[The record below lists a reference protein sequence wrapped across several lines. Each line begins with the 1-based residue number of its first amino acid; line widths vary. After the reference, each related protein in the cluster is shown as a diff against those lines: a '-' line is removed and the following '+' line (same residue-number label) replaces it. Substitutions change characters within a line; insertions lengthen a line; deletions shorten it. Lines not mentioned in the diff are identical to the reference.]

1 MWSRRSFLRLT
12 GALGASTWTLRVNGI
27 EEVSAASAAVADR
40 AAEDVAK
47 DETYWREIQQAFT
60 LDRTIIN
67 LNNGNSCPSPRVVHE
82 AFKRYLDVS
91 NQAPVYYRGQIERN
105 METVRRRLA
114 AEFGADPEEIAI
126 TRNAS
131 ESLQIAQ
138 DGLDLKPGDEVLT
151 THQDYPRMLTTWD
164 QRQRRDKI
172 KVTRFQFPVP
182 TTQDDLY
189 QRFEAA
195 MTPRT
200 KVLLMCHVT
209 NITGQ
214 LFPVQRL
221 CRMARQRG
229 VTTIV
234 DAAHSVAHF
243 PFKLREL
250 ECDFAGTSLHKWLL
264 APHGTG
270 LLYVRK
276 EKIAETWPLQAAN
289 ARQNSDVRKFE
300 QVGTQQAAP
309 KAAIAEALA
318 FHQAI
323 GAERKAARLRY
334 LTQYWANQVKDLP
347 RVKIYT
353 SLEPGQSWG
362 LAYVGV
368 DGIPARA
375 LNDFFWNK
383 YRIIGQ
389 AMIGGEYPG
398 QQFDYQGVRIT
409 PNVYTTLEELDTFV
423 TAMTDVVK
431 NGVPAGTAAGA

>member
-1 MWSRRSFLRLT
+1 MWSRRSFFRLA
-12 GALGASTWTLRVNGI
+12 GALGASAWTVGRNGLSDV
-27 EEVSAASAAVADR
+27 EAATAAVADR
-40 AAEDVAK
+40 TPEDVAQ
-47 DETYWREIQQAFT
+47 DELYWREIQEAFT
-60 LDRTIIN
+60 LDRTISN

-82 AFKRYLDVS
+82 AMKRYYDIS

-114 AEFGADPEEIAI
+114 AEFGADPEEVAI

-138 DGLDLKPGDEVLT
+138 DGLDLKSGDEILT
-151 THQDYPRMLTTWD
+151 TDQDYPRMLTTWD

-172 KVTRFQFPVP
+172 KVVRVNFQVP
-182 TTQDDLY
+182 AREDDLY
-189 QRFEAA
+189 RLLEGAV
-195 MTPRT
+195 TPRT
-200 KVLLMCHVT
+200 KVLHICHLT

-229 VTTIV
+229 IISIV
-234 DAAHSVAHF
+234 DAAHSIAHF
-243 PFKLREL
+243 PFKLHDL
-250 ECDFAGTSLHKWLL
+250 EADFVGTSLHKWLL

-276 EKIAETWPLQAAN
+276 DRIDSTWPLQAVPES
-289 ARQNSDVRKFE
+289 QVHDVRKFE
-300 QVGTQQAAP
+300 QVGTQPAAN
-309 KAAIAEALA
+309 KAAIGEALA

-323 GAERKAARLRY
+323 GADRKAARLRY
-334 LTQYWANQVKDLP
+334 LTLRWANQVKDLP

-353 SLEPGQSWG
+353 SLEKGQSWG
-362 LAYVGV
+362 LAYVGI
-368 DGIPARA
+368 DGIEARK
-375 LNDFFWNK
+375 LNEFLWNK

-389 AMIGGEYPG
+389 AMTKTPYPG

-409 PNVYTTLEELDTFV
+409 PNVYTTLEELDTF
-423 TAMTDVVK
+423 ADAIKDAVK
-431 NGVPAGTAAGA
+431 NGVTTMTTA

>member
-1 MWSRRSFLRLT
+1 MWTRRTFLRLT
-12 GALGASTWTLRVNGI
+12 GALGASAWTVGRNGLR
-27 EEVSAASAAVADR
+27 EVEAASAAVAGR
-40 AAEDVAK
+40 APEEIAQ
-47 DETYWREIQQAFT
+47 DELYWREIQEAFT
-60 LDRTIIN
+60 LDRTLSN

-82 AFKRYLDVS
+82 AFKRYADIS
-91 NQAPVYYRGQIERN
+91 NQAPVYYRGLIERN
-105 METVRRRLA
+105 METIRRKLA

-172 KVTRFQFPVP
+172 KVVRIQFPVP
-182 TTQDDLY
+182 TTQDDLFK
-189 QRFEAA
+189 RLEAA
-195 MTPRT
+195 VTPQT
-200 KVLLMCHVT
+200 KVLHICHVT

-229 VTTIV
+229 ITSII

-243 PFKLREL
+243 PFKLSDL

-276 EKIAETWPLQAAN
+276 EKIASTWPLQAVAE
-289 ARQNSDVRKFE
+289 RQSDNIRKFE
-300 QVGTQQAAP
+300 QIGTNMVAP
-309 KAAIAEALA
+309 KAAIGEALA

-323 GAERKAARLRY
+323 GIDRKSARLRY
-334 LTQYWANQVKDLP
+334 LSDRWTSRLEKLS
-347 RVKIYT
+347 RVKIL
-353 SLEPGQSWG
+353 SSREPNQSWG
-362 LAYVGV
+362 LANVAL
-368 DGIPARA
+368 DGIDVSKAY
-375 LNDFFWNK
+375 DFLWSK
-383 YRIIGQ
+383 YRIIT
-389 AMIGGEYPG
+389 APIKHAE
-398 QQFDYQGVRIT
+398 YQGLRIT
-409 PNVYTTLEELDTFV
+409 PNVYTTLEEIDTFV
-423 TAMTDVVK
+423 AAMKDALK
-431 NGVPAGTAAGA
+431 NGVPAATA

>member
-1 MWSRRSFLRLT
+1 MWSRRSFLRFT
-12 GALGASTWTLRVNGI
+12 GAVGASAWALRTNGI
-27 EEVSAASAAVADR
+27 EEVEAASAAVADR
-40 AAEDVAK
+40 TAEEVAR
-47 DETYWREIQQAFT
+47 DESYWREIQEAFT
-60 LDRTIIN
+60 LDRTISN

-82 AFKRYLDVS
+82 AFKRYLDIS

-105 METVRRRLA
+105 METVRRKLA

-138 DGLDLKPGDEVLT
+138 DGLDLRPGDEVLT

-172 KVTRFQFPVP
+172 KVTRIQFPVP

-195 MTPRT
+195 ITPQT

-229 VTTIV
+229 ITTIV

-243 PFKLREL
+243 PFKLSDL

-270 LLYVRK
+270 LLYVRRDRIK
-276 EKIAETWPLQAAN
+276 DAWPLQAA
-289 ARQNSDVRKFE
+289 AERQNLDIRKFE
-300 QVGTQQAAP
+300 QVGTQQVAP

-318 FHQAI
+318 FHPAI
-323 GAERKAARLRY
+323 GAARKAARLRY

-347 RVKIYT
+347 KVKIYT

-362 LAYVGV
+362 LAYVGI
-368 DGIPARA
+368 DGVPARA
-375 LNDFFWNK
+375 LNDFLWNK

-389 AMIGGEYPG
+389 AMTAGPYPG
-398 QQFDYQGVRIT
+398 QQYDYQGTRIT
-409 PNVYTTLEELDTFV
+409 PNVYTTLEELNSFV
-423 TAMTDVVK
+423 AAMKDAVK
-431 NGVPAGTAAGA
+431 NGVQA

>member
-1 MWSRRSFLRLT
+1 MWSRRGFLRMS
-12 GALGASTWTLRVNGI
+12 GVLGASAMTVGRNGFA
-27 EEVSAASAAVADR
+27 EVEAAGAAVAGR
-40 AAEDVAK
+40 APEDVAQ
-47 DETYWREIQQAFT
+47 DELYWREIQEAFT
-60 LDRTIIN
+60 LDRTISN

-82 AFKRYLDVS
+82 AFKRYADIS
-91 NQAPVYYRGQIERN
+91 NQAPVYYRGLIERN

-114 AEFGADPEEIAI
+114 AEFGCDPEEIAI

-138 DGLDLKPGDEVLT
+138 DGLDLKAGDEVLT

-172 KVTRFQFPVP
+172 KVTRIQFPVP

-189 QRFEAA
+189 QRLERAL
-195 MTPRT
+195 TPQT
-200 KVLLMCHVT
+200 KVLHICHVT

-229 VTTIV
+229 ITSIV

-243 PFKLREL
+243 PFKLSDL

-276 EKIAETWPLQAAN
+276 DKIASTWPLQAVA
-289 ARQNSDVRKFE
+289 AGQSDNIRKFE
-300 QVGTQQAAP
+300 QVGTQSVAP

-323 GAERKAARLRY
+323 GIENKAARLRY
-334 LTQYWANQVKDLP
+334 LTQRWANQIKDVP
-347 RVKIYT
+347 RVKIHT
-353 SLEPGQSWG
+353 SLDPGQSWG
-362 LAYVGV
+362 LAYVGI
-368 DGIPARA
+368 DGIDARK
-375 LNDFFWNK
+375 LNDFLWNK

-389 AMIGGEYPG
+389 AMVQGPMPG
-398 QQFDYQGVRIT
+398 QQFDYQGTRIT
-409 PNVYTTLEELDTFV
+409 PNVYTTLEEIDTFV
-423 TAMTDVVK
+423 VAMKDAVK
-431 NGVPAGTAAGA
+431 NGVPA

>member
-1 MWSRRSFLRLT
+1 MWSRRSFLRFT
-12 GALGASTWTLRVNGI
+12 GAVGASAWALSTNGI
-27 EEVSAASAAVADR
+27 EEIEAASAGVAER
-40 AAEDVAK
+40 TPEDVAQ
-47 DETYWREIQQAFT
+47 DESYWREIQQAFT
-60 LDRTIIN
+60 LYRTISN
-67 LNNGNSCPSPRVVHE
+67 LNNGNSCPCPRVVHE
-82 AFKRYLDVS
+82 AFKRYLDIS
-91 NQAPVYYRGQIERN
+91 NQAPVYYRGMIERN
-105 METVRRRLA
+105 VETVRRKLA

-138 DGLDLKPGDEVLT
+138 DGLDLKAGDEVLT
-151 THQDYPRMLTTWD
+151 TDQDYPRMLTTWD

-172 KVTRFQFPVP
+172 KVVRIQFPVP

-189 QRFEAA
+189 QRLEKAV
-195 MTPRT
+195 TPRT
-200 KVLLMCHVT
+200 RVILICHVT

-214 LFPVQRL
+214 LFPVQRIA
-221 CRMARQRG
+221 RMARQRG
-229 VTTIV
+229 IITIV

-243 PFKLREL
+243 PFKLRDL
-250 ECDFAGTSLHKWLL
+250 DADFVGTSLHKWLL

-276 EKIAETWPLQAAN
+276 ERIPEAWPLQAASE
-289 ARQNSDVRKFE
+289 RQNGDIRKFE
-300 QVGTQQAAP
+300 QIGTHQAAP
-309 KAAIAEALA
+309 RAAIAEALA

-323 GAERKAARLRY
+323 GGERKAARLRY

-353 SLEPGQSWG
+353 SLEKGQSWG
-362 LAYVGV
+362 LAYIGI
-368 DGIPARA
+368 DGMGARA
-375 LNDFFWNK
+375 LNDFLWNK

-389 AMIGGEYPG
+389 AMVAGQYPG

-423 TAMTDVVK
+423 TALKDVLK
-431 NGVPAGTAAGA
+431 NGIPA

>member
-1 MWSRRSFLRLT
+1 MWSRRGFLRLT
-12 GALGASTWTLRVNGI
+12 GLGTSGLIVARNGLA
-27 EEVSAASAAVADR
+27 EVQAAGAAVAGR
-40 AAEDVAK
+40 APEEVAA
-47 DETYWREIQQAFT
+47 DELYWREIQEAFT
-60 LDRTIIN
+60 LDRTISN
-67 LNNGNSCPSPRVVHE
+67 LNNGNSCPSPRIVHE
-82 AFKRYLDVS
+82 AFKRYADIS
-91 NQAPVYYRGQIERN
+91 NQAPVYYRGLIERN
-105 METVRRRLA
+105 METIRRRLA

-172 KVTRFQFPVP
+172 KVTRIQFPVP

-189 QRFEAA
+189 SRLEAA
-195 MTPRT
+195 VTPQT
-200 KVLLMCHVT
+200 KVLHICHIT

-229 VTTIV
+229 ITSIV

-243 PFKLREL
+243 PFKLSDL

-276 EKIAETWPLQAAN
+276 EKIAGTWPLQAVAE
-289 ARQNSDVRKFE
+289 RQSDNIRKFE
-300 QVGTQQAAP
+300 AIGTSMVAP
-309 KAAIAEALA
+309 RAAIGEALA

-323 GAERKAARLRY
+323 GIENKAARLRY
-334 LTQYWANQVKDLP
+334 LTQRWANQAKDLP

-362 LAYVGV
+362 LAYVGI
-368 DGIPARA
+368 DGIEARK
-375 LNDFFWNK
+375 LNEFLWNK

-389 AMIGGEYPG
+389 AMVQGQYPG
-398 QQFDYQGVRIT
+398 QQYDFQGVRIT
-409 PNVYTTLEELDTFV
+409 PNVYTTLDEIDTFV
-423 TAMTDVVK
+423 GALKDALK
-431 NGVPAGTAAGA
+431 NGVPS

>member
-1 MWSRRSFLRLT
+1 MWNRRSFLRAA
-12 GALGASTWTLRVNGI
+12 GAVGASAWTLDAKASSLADV
-27 EEVSAASAAVADR
+27 EAAGAAVAGR
-40 AAEDVAK
+40 SAEDVAG
-47 DETYWREIQQAFT
+47 DELYWREIQEAFT
-60 LDRTIIN
+60 LDRTISN

-82 AFKRYLDVS
+82 AFKRYADIS
-91 NQAPVYYRGQIERN
+91 NQAPVYYRGLIERN
-105 METVRRRLA
+105 METIRRKLA
-114 AEFGADPEEIAI
+114 AEFGCDVEELAI

-172 KVTRFQFPVP
+172 KITRIQFPVP

-189 QRFEAA
+189 QRLESAI
-195 MTPRT
+195 TPQTR
-200 KVLLMCHVT
+200 VLHICHVT

-229 VTTIV
+229 ITTIV
-234 DAAHSVAHF
+234 DAAHSVAQF
-243 PFKLREL
+243 PFKLSDL

-276 EKIAETWPLQAAN
+276 DKIVTTWPLQAAN
-289 ARQNSDVRKFE
+289 DRQTHDIRKFE
-300 QVGTQQAAP
+300 QIGTASVAP
-309 KAAIAEALA
+309 KAAIGEALA

-323 GAERKAARLRY
+323 GIENKAARLRF
-334 LTQYWANQVKDLP
+334 LTMRWANQLKDDP
-347 RVKIYT
+347 RIRIYS

-362 LAYVGV
+362 IGYVGIE
-368 DGIPARA
+368 GIEARA
-375 LNDFFWNK
+375 LNDFLWNK

-389 AMIGGEYPG
+389 AMIGGPYPA
-398 QQFDYQGVRIT
+398 QQFDYQGTRIT
-409 PNVYTTLEELDTFV
+409 PNVYTTLEEIDTFV
-423 TAMTDVVK
+423 AAMKDALK
-431 NGVPAGTAAGA
+431 NGVKA

>member
-1 MWSRRSFLRLT
+1 MWSRRGFLRMS
-12 GALGASTWTLRVNGI
+12 GVLGASALTVGRNGFA
-27 EEVSAASAAVADR
+27 EVEAAGAAVAGR
-40 AAEDVAK
+40 APEDVAQ
-47 DETYWREIQQAFT
+47 DELYWREIQEAFT
-60 LDRTIIN
+60 LDRTISN

-82 AFKRYLDVS
+82 AFKRYADIS
-91 NQAPVYYRGQIERN
+91 NQAPVYYRGLIERN

-138 DGLDLKPGDEVLT
+138 DGLDLKAGDEVLT

-172 KVTRFQFPVP
+172 KVTRIQFPVP

-189 QRFEAA
+189 QRLERAV
-195 MTPRT
+195 TPQT
-200 KVLLMCHVT
+200 KVLHICHVT

-229 VTTIV
+229 ITSIV

-243 PFKLREL
+243 PFKLSDL

-276 EKIAETWPLQAAN
+276 DKIAGTWPLQAVA
-289 ARQNSDVRKFE
+289 AGQSDNIRKFE
-300 QVGTQQAAP
+300 QVGTQSVAP

-323 GAERKAARLRY
+323 GIENKAARLRY
-334 LTQYWANQVKDLP
+334 LTQRWANQIKDMP
-347 RVKIYT
+347 RVRIHT
-353 SLEPGQSWG
+353 SLDPGQSWG

-368 DGIPARA
+368 DGIEARK
-375 LNDFFWNK
+375 LNDFLWNK

-389 AMIGGEYPG
+389 AMVQGPMPG
-398 QQFDYQGVRIT
+398 QQFDYQGTRIT
-409 PNVYTTLEELDTFV
+409 PNVYTTLEEIDTFV
-423 TAMTDVVK
+423 MAMKDAVK
-431 NGVPAGTAAGA
+431 NGVPA

>member
-1 MWSRRSFLRLT
+1 MWTRRSFVRLA
-12 GALGASTWTLRVNGI
+12 GAVGASAFTVARNGLRDV
-27 EEVSAASAAVADR
+27 EAAGAAVADR
-40 AAEDVAK
+40 TPEDVAQ
-47 DETYWREIQQAFT
+47 DELYWREIQEAFT
-60 LDRTIIN
+60 LDRTISN
-67 LNNGNSCPSPRVVHE
+67 LNNGNSCPAPRVVHE
-82 AFKRYLDVS
+82 AMKRYYDIS

-114 AEFGADPEEIAI
+114 AEFGAESDEIAI

-151 THQDYPRMLTTWD
+151 TDQDYPRMLTTWD
-164 QRQRRDKI
+164 QRQRREGI
-172 KVTRFQFPVP
+172 KVVRVNFQVP
-182 TTQDDLY
+182 AKQDDLY
-189 QRFEAA
+189 RLMEGAI
-195 MTPRT
+195 TPRT
-200 KVLLMCHVT
+200 RVLHICHVT

-229 VTTIV
+229 IVSIV
-234 DAAHSVAHF
+234 DAAHSIAHF
-243 PFKLREL
+243 PFKLQEL
-250 ECDFAGTSLHKWLL
+250 DADFVGTSLHKWLL

-276 EKIAETWPLQAAN
+276 DRINSTWPLQATAE
-289 ARQNSDVRKFE
+289 AQSHDIRKFE
-300 QVGTQQAAP
+300 AVGTQPAAN
-309 KAAIAEALA
+309 KAAIGEALA

-323 GAERKAARLRY
+323 GADRKAARLRY
-334 LTQYWANQVKDLP
+334 LTLRWANQVKDLP

-353 SLEPGQSWG
+353 DLSPGQSWG

-368 DGIPARA
+368 DGIEARK
-375 LNDFFWNK
+375 LNEFFWNK

-389 AMIGGEYPG
+389 AMTKSPYPG

-409 PNVYTTLEELDTFV
+409 PNVYTTLEELDTF
-423 TAMTDVVK
+423 ADAIRDAVK
-431 NGVPAGTAAGA
+431 NGVSATA

>member
-1 MWSRRSFLRLT
+1 MWSRRSFLRFT
-12 GALGASTWTLRVNGI
+12 SAVGASAWTLRTNGI
-27 EEVSAASAAVADR
+27 EEVAAASAAVADR
-40 AAEDVAK
+40 TAEEVAR
-47 DETYWREIQQAFT
+47 DESYWREIQQAFT
-60 LDRTIIN
+60 LDRTISN

-82 AFKRYLDVS
+82 AFKRYLDIS

-138 DGLDLKPGDEVLT
+138 DGLELRAGDEVLT

-172 KVTRFQFPVP
+172 KVTRIQFPVP

-195 MTPRT
+195 ITPQT

-229 VTTIV
+229 ITTIV

-243 PFKLREL
+243 PFKLRDL
-250 ECDFAGTSLHKWLL
+250 ECDVAGTSLHKWLL

-276 EKIAETWPLQAAN
+276 DRIKDLWPLQAAN
-289 ARQNSDVRKFE
+289 ERQNLDIRKFE
-300 QVGTQQAAP
+300 QVGTQQVAP
-309 KAAIAEALA
+309 RAAIAEALA

-323 GAERKAARLRY
+323 GGERKAARLRY

-347 RVKIYT
+347 KVKIYT

-362 LAYVGV
+362 LAYVGI
-368 DGIPARA
+368 DGVQART
-375 LNDFFWNK
+375 LNDFLWNK

-389 AMIGGEYPG
+389 GMSAGQYPG
-398 QQFDYQGVRIT
+398 QQYDYQGTRIT
-409 PNVYTTLEELDTFV
+409 PNVYTTLEELDTLV
-423 TAMTDVVK
+423 VALEDAVK
-431 NGVPAGTAAGA
+431 NGIPA

>member
-1 MWSRRSFLRLT
+1 MWSRRSFFRVA
-12 GALGASTWTLRVNGI
+12 GAVGASAWTVGRNGLSDV
-27 EEVSAASAAVADR
+27 EAATAAVADR
-40 AAEDVAK
+40 TPEDVAQ
-47 DETYWREIQQAFT
+47 DELYWREIQEAFT
-60 LDRTIIN
+60 LDRTISN

-82 AFKRYLDVS
+82 AMKRYYDIS

-105 METVRRRLA
+105 METIRRRLA

-151 THQDYPRMLTTWD
+151 TDQDYPRMLTTWD

-172 KVTRFQFPVP
+172 KVVRVNFQVP
-182 TTQDDLY
+182 AKEDDLY
-189 QRFEAA
+189 RLLEGAV
-195 MTPRT
+195 TPRT
-200 KVLLMCHVT
+200 KVLHICHLT

-229 VTTIV
+229 IVSIV
-234 DAAHSVAHF
+234 DAAHSIAHF
-243 PFKLREL
+243 PFKLRDL
-250 ECDFAGTSLHKWLL
+250 EADFVGTSLHKWLL

-276 EKIAETWPLQAAN
+276 DRIDGTWPLQAVPESQG
-289 ARQNSDVRKFE
+289 RDIRKFE
-300 QVGTQQAAP
+300 QVGTQPAAN
-309 KAAIAEALA
+309 KAAIGEALA

-323 GAERKAARLRY
+323 GADRKAARLRY
-334 LTQYWANQVKDLP
+334 LTLRWANQVKDLP

-353 SLEPGQSWG
+353 SLEKGQSWG
-362 LAYVGV
+362 LAYVGI
-368 DGIPARA
+368 DGIEARR
-375 LNDFFWNK
+375 LNEFFWNK

-389 AMIGGEYPG
+389 AMTKAPYPG
-398 QQFDYQGVRIT
+398 QQFEYQGVRIT
-409 PNVYTTLEELDTFV
+409 PNVYTTLEELDTFADAIRDAV
-423 TAMTDVVK
+423 R
-431 NGVPAGTAAGA
+431 NGVASPTTA